1 MDTCDRWQDLLLD
14 FVYGLLDEQEAG
26 ELQAHLAECPACRA
40 ELAKAEG
47 SKDRLS
53 RAALAIRDVA
63 PFQPPVET
71 IPSTIVPALAPAA
84 APIETPTATAP
95 APSKR
100 GLAWTLSWSVAG
112 VALASLIGFGI
123 FLFQEQKSQ
132 VAQRQAEVAQA
143 KQRIAEVDAEFAKV
157 KERFERDARA
167 TAKKASTQFQ
177 QVELA
182 GAGPYSYADGQT
194 LDVTVRNAAG
204 EKESARVQMKAMDKD
219 TNRVLNEQIA
229 LVKGDAKMKIPPHLD
244 SKNLRIVV
252 ETQTLG
258 ANKSIR
264 VEENLAVAP
273 SNYVAHLAANKTTY
287 LPNDVLFFRVLVL
300 QRYSLKPPEK
310 PIPIRVG
317 LVDANGNRVLDRAIA
332 SGEGG
337 IAAGELSLL
346 PSLPGGPYTLEAIG
360 EGSENDVVA
369 VRRSIEL
376 VRDNDDLRFALNNR
390 ALRAGS
396 NSLNF
401 ELLQNGQPVPKQ
413 DVRVSVQAYQQQFGN
428 QNTGKDLRELEQLK
442 VEGRGQTNAS
452 GLANVEVRLPPMD
465 ADKAIVEI
473 EVQLK
478 DGKERRKMT
487 QEIRVIPTKLEVD
500 LFPEGGDLVAGM
512 PNRVYWRVRTPQGE
526 TVRPDGHV
534 IVLDSK
540 SVIYD
545 SERAQAV
552 GRFEFVPDPN
562 EKYSVRLTSSQET
575 TEYKDVFASM
585 PIRKEGVQLR
595 VNDSVTAVGDALS
608 IDLNVRGAAKNLLV
622 AAVCR
627 GRPVEQVRVAAKPG
641 SNKATLQL
649 TTPGV
654 HRVTVFELGAAGD
667 RPVAE
672 RLVYRLPSRSLTVKA
687 ETGTGQAS
695 AGAKA
700 SLHLNVV
707 DETKQAARGWG
718 LASVVDERY
727 LADGAEYSLGTHF
740 LLLNEVRG
748 GDDIEEAVML
758 PTADA
763 DTSRQA
769 IDLFLGTVGWRRFVE
784 RKQLAEEA
792 KFAHAD
798 PMFFRQSN
806 ESLAKVKQ
814 QYQAAVV
821 TQTQKLEDEA
831 NRERARLSVQ
841 RSEADALL
849 QRASESLAA
858 VRAQPAEWG
867 RIAWALAA
875 TVFLL
880 IGVLGICFG
889 FVATLR
895 QRPAR
900 LSYGLAFGG
909 LAACMALLVL
919 KPEDVNDT
927 ASGTERMA
935 GAAYPR
941 FNIAAPEVLDRDAA
955 EARENFQVVVTSETM
970 QDRRMERAEGAI
982 AKAGKQEA
990 QDRQAAARRDMA
1002 AALRGN
1008 TVISNNYDAN
1018 LPKRGKSA
1026 DELQRRYVENATK
1039 QTMIP
1044 PAAKGAN
1051 LSSNKEKPQPTSTD
1065 PIDGKKTAE
1074 KGAENK
1080 APLAKSEKDSVA
1092 GLGGFAREYAYRR
1105 QSGVDYQDTL
1115 LWHPNLAIVDGAGH
1129 ATFDLPNVPAN
1140 YRVLIQAHDGD
1151 GRFGMYEGRL
1161 EVKAGRK

>member
-1 MDTCDRWQDLLLD
+1 MLD
-14 FVYGLLDEQEAG
+14 FVYGLLDEQETG

-71 IPSTIVPALAPAA
+71 VPSTIVPALAPAV
-84 APIETPTATAP
+84 APLQTPTAAAP
-95 APSKR
+95 VAPSKR

-112 VALASLIGFGI
+112 IALASLIGFGI
-123 FLFQEQKSQ
+123 FLFQDQQTQ
-132 VAQRQAEVAQA
+132 VAQRQADVAQA
-143 KQRIAEVDAEFAKV
+143 KQQIAEVDAEFAKV
-157 KERFERDARA
+157 KERFESDARS

-177 QVELA
+177 QVEVA

-194 LDVTVRNAAG
+194 LDVSVRNAAG
-204 EKESARVQMKAMDKD
+204 EKESARVQMKTLDKN

-244 SKNLRIVV
+244 GKSLRVVV
-252 ETQTLG
+252 EAQTLG

-273 SNYVAHLAANKTTY
+273 SNYVAHLAANKATY
-287 LPNDVLFFRVLVL
+287 LPSEVLFFRVLVL

-317 LVDANGNRVLDRAIA
+317 LLDGNGNRVLDRVVA

-346 PSLPGGPYTLEAIG
+346 PSLAGGAYMLEITG
-360 EGSENDVVA
+360 DGPENDVVA
-369 VRRSIEL
+369 VRRAIEL

-396 NSLNF
+396 NSLDF
-401 ELLQNGQPVPKQ
+401 ELTQNGQPVPKQ
-413 DVRVSVQAYQQQFGN
+413 DVRVRVQTYQQPFGN
-428 QNTGKDLRELEQLK
+428 QNNGKELKELEQLRI
-442 VEGRGQTNAS
+442 EGRGQTNSS
-452 GLANVEVRLPPMD
+452 GLAQVPVQLPKYMD

-473 EVQLK
+473 EVELK
-478 DGKERRKMT
+478 DGKERRRMT

-500 LFPEGGDLVAGM
+500 LFPEGGELVAGM
-512 PNRVYWRVRTPQGE
+512 PNRVYWRVRTPHGE
-526 TVRPDGHV
+526 TVRPEGHV

-595 VNDSVTAVGDALS
+595 VSDSVTAVGDTLS
-608 IDLNVRGAAKNLLV
+608 IDLNVRGSAKNLLV

-627 GRPVEQVRVAAKPG
+627 GRPVEQVRIAAKPG
-641 SNKATLQL
+641 SNKAKLQL
-649 TTPGV
+649 ATPGV
-654 HRVTVFELGAAGD
+654 HRITVFELSPAGD

-687 ETGTGQAS
+687 ETGTGQAA
-695 AGAKA
+695 AGQKA

-707 DETKQAARGWG
+707 DESKHAARGWG

-727 LADGAEYSLGTHF
+727 LADGAEYGLGTHF

-758 PTADA
+758 PTADS

-769 IDLFLGTVGWRRFVE
+769 IDLFLGTAGWRRFVE
-784 RKQLAEEA
+784 QKKTAEEA
-792 KFAHAD
+792 KYAHAD
-798 PMFFRQSN
+798 PMFFRQAN
-806 ESLAKVKQ
+806 ESLAKVRKQ
-814 QYQAAVV
+814 FQAAVV
-821 TQTQKLEDEA
+821 SQTQKLEDEA

-841 RSEADALL
+841 RSEAEALL

-858 VRAQPAEWG
+858 IRTRPAEWG
-867 RIAWALAA
+867 RIAQAGAA
-875 TVFLL
+875 VAFLL

-889 FVATLR
+889 VVATLR
-895 QRPAR
+895 QRPAG

-927 ASGTERMA
+927 TDRAERMA

-941 FNIAAPEVLDRDAA
+941 LNIAKPEEMQR
-955 EARENFQVVVTSETM
+955 EALQGPENFQVVIASETI
-970 QDRRMERAEGAI
+970 QDRRTERAEGAV

-990 QDRQAAARRDMA
+990 QDRQAAGRRDMA

-1008 TVISNNYDAN
+1008 SVVSNNYDAA
-1018 LPKRGKSA
+1018 LPARGKAA
-1026 DELQRRYVENATK
+1026 DELQRRYAENAQK
-1039 QTMIP
+1039 QNVGRLATGAGNGGKKKTIGETS
-1044 PAAKGAN
+1044 AADKDHAKNDGKGAVAN
-1051 LSSNKEKPQPTSTD
+1051 SD
-1065 PIDGKKTAE
+1065 PKLAE
-1074 KGAENK
+1074 AHT
-1080 APLAKSEKDSVA
+1080 EKDA
-1092 GLGGFAREYAYRR
+1092 KDGRTGFAREYAYRR
-1105 QSGVDYQDTL
+1105 QSGVEYQDTL
-1115 LWHPNLAIVDGAGH
+1115 LWHPYLAIIDGAGH

-1140 YRVLIQAHDGD
+1140 YRVLIQAHDAE